1 MLVLW
6 EVRDGQSV
14 GIKVGA
20 LTPTSINKYSAPPP
34 ENRSED
40 AISEYLNH
48 ITFSAIRQRCSGANC
63 EAICSATRIPSM
75 AAEVIPPAYPAPS
88 PQG

>member
-1 MLVLW
+1 MPGSKGLSPYELAHSLPSKN
-6 EVRDGQSV
+6 DLQ
-14 GIKVGA
+14 
-20 LTPTSINKYSAPPP
+20 
-34 ENRSED
+34 D

-48 ITFSAIRQRCSGANC
+48 ITFSAVRQRCSGANC
-63 EAICSATRIPSM
+63 DAICSATRIPSI